1 MAITAILGT
10 TLSGLLAGATQA
22 NPVAINFVNQNT
34 PDYQPVQ
41 ASSMSLVIGG
51 DSTSALTQIPAKSKP
66 FDLRRGFSGLIAAE
80 VAYDGNVTILR
91 AADEHIDELID
102 LIV

>member
-1 MAITAILGT
+1 MVITAILGT
-10 TLSGLLAGATQA
+10 TLSGLLASATQA
-22 NPVAINFVNQNT
+22 NAAAINFVNQNT
-34 PDYQPVQ
+34 PDDQPVQ

-51 DSTSALTQIPAKSKP
+51 ASASVRTQIPAKSKP

-80 VAYDGNVTILR
+80 VAYVGNVTILR
-91 AADEHIDELID
+91 TADEHIDELID

>member
-1 MAITAILGT
+1 MAITAILDA

-41 ASSMSLVIGG
+41 ASSMSLVIG
-51 DSTSALTQIPAKSKP
+51 DASANVRTQIPTKSKP
-66 FDLRRGFSGLIAAE
+66 FDL
-80 VAYDGNVTILR
+80 
-91 AADEHIDELID
+91 
-102 LIV
+102 

>member
-1 MAITAILGT
+1 MAITAILDT
-10 TLSGLLAGATQA
+10 TFSGLLTGAAQA
-22 NPVAINFVNQNT
+22 NAAAIIFVKQNT

-51 DSTSALTQIPAKSKP
+51 ASASVRTQIPAKSKP
-66 FDLRRGFSGLIAAE
+66 FDLRRGFAGLIAAE
-80 VAYDGNVTILR
+80 VAYVGNVTILR
-91 AADEHIDELID
+91 TADEHIDELID

>member
-1 MAITAILGT
+1 MSLAIG
-10 TLSGLLAGATQA
+10 GAGA
-22 NPVAINFVNQNT
+22 
-34 PDYQPVQ
+34 
-41 ASSMSLVIGG
+41 SLR
-51 DSTSALTQIPAKSKP
+51 SQIPVKSKP